1 MEDRT
6 LSLITRE
13 QQIRRDIDAVQQL
26 AARNARNLDRWR
38 VLSAWADHTLS
49 GARYRDMRTSEL
61 KLLGVKL
68 DLKRYVMLTWLTML
82 TMPKPAKRRFLLVNV
97 GEIEAEYTFP
107 TCTGCGNTIDPT
119 TCGCGDP
126 IRGGWHDGHAPVPMG
141 CDCYRVA

>member
-13 QQIRRDIDAVQQL
+13 QQIRRDIDAAQQL

-49 GARYRDMRTSEL
+49 GANYRDVRTVEQIEANRHLIERRS
-61 KLLGVKL
+61 
-68 DLKRYVMLTWLTML
+68 RIRAWLTA
-82 TMPKPAKRRFLLVNV
+82 AKQKARRFLLVNV

-126 IRGGWHDGHAPVPMG
+126 IRGGWHDGHAPAPMG